1 MKRIVKGLIIAGALV
16 LLSACGNSGTQK
28 EQTGDGKQ
36 KITFWGSWSGS
47 QVDQLNQLID
57 QYNKSQDSYTVTY
70 KVQDNVEEKL
80 LTGMA
85 GGEIPDVIMWDR
97 VNTKMYAEKNALLDL
112 DSLIEKDHIDLND
125 FYEETVK
132 EMNADGKQ
140 YGIPLLVDNRSLFYN
155 KKLLAQAGVT
165 PPKTWEELLNVA
177 EKTTKWEGKQLVQA
191 GFSLDDVGLFN
202 MWLQQAGGTMLSED
216 GKTTAFNSKAGLEV
230 LNFWNQLLNE
240 KKVYQQGFNDGTD
253 AFAAGTVALMYNGPW
268 ALADYDK
275 VEGLEYGVVPPVS
288 GPNGDKGA
296 LTGGFG
302 LVIPKNAKNKDATWD
317 FIKWWTTN
325 PEIGIEFAKISNW
338 LPANKTAAKDPYFA
352 DNEKYKAFVETMD
365 FAKIRPTVTGYSDLE
380 KLAVNPQLENM
391 LAEKETPQQALEN
404 AQKQGNKILKEGSSN
419 E

>member
-1 MKRIVKGLIIAGALV
+1 MKKIVKGLIIAGVLV
-16 LLSACGNSGTQK
+16 LLSACGKSGTQK
-28 EQTGDGKQ
+28 EQTDDGKQ
-36 KITFWGSWSGS
+36 KITFWGSWSGT

-97 VNTKMYAEKNALLDL
+97 VNTKIYAEKNALLDL

-132 EMNADGKQ
+132 EMSADGKQ

-216 GKTTAFNSKAGLEV
+216 GKPTAFNSKAGLEV

-253 AFAAGTVALMYNGPW
+253 AFAAPL
-268 ALADYDK
+268 
-275 VEGLEYGVVPPVS
+275 
-288 GPNGDKGA
+288 
-296 LTGGFG
+296 
-302 LVIPKNAKNKDATWD
+302 
-317 FIKWWTTN
+317 
-325 PEIGIEFAKISNW
+325 IGIIASLLMLGLGMFYLTNQVKKAKLNGEGYGNHTEKESEEIS
-338 LPANKTAAKDPYFA
+338 
-352 DNEKYKAFVETMD
+352 
-365 FAKIRPTVTGYSDLE
+365 IE
-380 KLAVNPQLENM
+380 KLPNIFIS
-391 LAEKETPQQALEN
+391 
-404 AQKQGNKILKEGSSN
+404 ILPILIIFEV
-419 E
+419 